1 MSRLFIADSDQ
12 NFLSQASSY
21 LTLSG
26 YSVTEFSDLASL
38 RDTLK
43 SFFPDLL
50 LIART
55 LTDGDGLMFLK
66 QIRSKK
72 PMPIIVMGID
82 GSESER
88 ILSFE
93 LGCDDYVEKPLSFK
107 ELSLRINA
115 HLRRMINTTVR
126 NGLSSWILGKETLS
140 LDLSSHEV
148 FLDSKTIKVT
158 GAEWRILKVLSM
170 NYGNVI
176 SRTQLIDECFEYT
189 RESYDRIIDTHIK
202 NIRAKIGT
210 SGQNWIETLEVMV
223 IALRALKSWISVIK
237 L

>member
-55 LTDGDGLMFLK
+55 LSDGDGLMFLK

-126 NGLSSWILGKETLS
+126 NGLSSWILEKKLCP
-140 LDLSSHEV
+140 
-148 FLDSKTIKVT
+148 
-158 GAEWRILKVLSM
+158 
-170 NYGNVI
+170 
-176 SRTQLIDECFEYT
+176 LIYHLMKYF
-189 RESYDRIIDTHIK
+189 
-202 NIRAKIGT
+202 
-210 SGQNWIETLEVMV
+210 
-223 IALRALKSWISVIK
+223 
-237 L
+237 

>member
-1 MSRLFIADSDQ
+1 MSMLFIADSDQ
-12 NFLSQASSY
+12 NFLSQSSSY

-26 YSVTEFSDLASL
+26 YSVNEFSDLASL

-55 LTDGDGLMFLK
+55 LSDGDGLMFLK

-210 SGQNWIETLEVMV
+210 SGQNWIETVRGYGYRFKGV
-223 IALRALKSWISVIK
+223 KK
-237 L
+237 LD

>member
-12 NFLSQASSY
+12 NFLSQSSSY

-26 YSVTEFSDLASL
+26 YSVNEFSDLASL

-55 LTDGDGLMFLK
+55 LSDGDGLMFLK
-66 QIRSKK
+66 QIRSKN
-72 PMPIIVMGID
+72 PLPIIVIGAD

-115 HLRRMINTTVR
+115 HLRRMVSSSIR
-126 NGLSSWILGKETLS
+126 HGLSSWILGKETLS

-202 NIRAKIGT
+202 NIRAKLGA
-210 SGQNWIETLEVMV
+210 SGQNWIETVRGYGYRFKGVQKLE
-223 IALRALKSWISVIK
+223 
-237 L
+237 

>member
-1 MSRLFIADSDQ
+1 
-12 NFLSQASSY
+12 
-21 LTLSG
+21 
-26 YSVTEFSDLASL
+26 
-38 RDTLK
+38 
-43 SFFPDLL
+43 
-50 LIART
+50 
-55 LTDGDGLMFLK
+55 
-66 QIRSKK
+66 
-72 PMPIIVMGID
+72 MPIIVMGID

-176 SRTQLIDECFEYT
+176 SKTQLIDECFEYT

-210 SGQNWIETLEVMV
+210 SGQNWIETVSGYGYRFNGV
-223 IALRALKSWISVIK
+223 KK
-237 L
+237 LD